1 MKEFIRSCMFLTS
14 VGFFDKFLGD
24 FIIVF
29 TLKDENFK
37 KCWKKKEIY
46 AITKFLVTAH
56 AYKPRKN
63 IQIVLKKVFVSF
75 TETQKYTH
83 IPPKLKF
90 LSWKIC
96 I

>member
-1 MKEFIRSCMFLTS
+1 MKDFIRSCMFLTS
-14 VGFFDKFLGD
+14 IGFFDKFLGD

-29 TLKDENFK
+29 TLKFEMFK

-46 AITKFLVTAH
+46 AITKFLAIAH
-56 AYKPRKN
+56 TYKPRKN

-83 IPPKLKF
+83 IPPKLTF
-90 LSWKIC
+90 LD
-96 I
+96 

>member
-1 MKEFIRSCMFLTS
+1 ML
-14 VGFFDKFLGD
+14 
-24 FIIVF
+24 
-29 TLKDENFK
+29 
-37 KCWKKKEIY
+37 KKKEIY

-63 IQIVLKKVFVSF
+63 IQMVLKKVFVSF
-75 TETQKYTH
+75 TETQKYTN
-83 IPPKLKF
+83 IPPRLKF